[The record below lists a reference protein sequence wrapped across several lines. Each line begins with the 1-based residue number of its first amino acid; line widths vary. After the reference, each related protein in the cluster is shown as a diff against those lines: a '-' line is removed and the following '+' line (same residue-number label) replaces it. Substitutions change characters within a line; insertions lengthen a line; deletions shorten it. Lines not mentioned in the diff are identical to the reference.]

1 MPSPLVEHLSHK
13 FLPPLTT
20 APIHE
25 ARLNLSG
32 LYAEG
37 VALLEPGVSRF
48 RRRSVDVQVGL
59 TPEELLAEAPDVKVA
74 VQPGDDIVIPSYMP
88 PDITR
93 GAAGRM
99 EVAITFDGGSE
110 DSDAG
115 AILKELRDRG
125 IKTTIFLTGDFIRKY
140 PELVRQMV
148 ADGHEIGNH
157 TMTHPHL
164 TAYERT
170 YRHTTLKGVD
180 RMMLARELR
189 EAAVLFKAA
198 AGVEMAP
205 LWRAPYGEVNAQI
218 RQWGF
223 EEGYAHVGWTYDSER
238 RESLDTLDWV
248 DDVSSKL
255 YRTSY
260 EIRDRV
266 LNFGK
271 GGRGVGGG
279 IVLMHL
285 GTGRKTDKAS
295 GILGEMLDGLYG
307 RGFRAVK
314 ISTLIEGDKTLRDVR
329 MIRKERLM
337 RGMVRLDAQ
346 GESLVS
352 GSARAAIR

>member
-1 MPSPLVEHLSHK
+1 MT
-13 FLPPLTT
+13 F
-20 APIHE
+20 I
-25 ARLNLSG
+25 
-32 LYAEG
+32 
-37 VALLEPGVSRF
+37 EPGGLRF
-48 RRRSVDVQVGL
+48 RRRAVDALNGL
-59 TPEELLAEAPDVKVA
+59 TPDEMLAEAPEVKVA
-74 VQPGDDIVIPSYMP
+74 SLPRDDSVIQPYMP
-88 PDITR
+88 SDITR
-93 GAAGRM
+93 GAANRM

-115 AILKELRDRG
+115 VILKELRDRG
-125 IKTTIFLTGDFIRKY
+125 IKTTIFLTGDFIGKY
-140 PELVRQMV
+140 PALVRQMV

-164 TAYERT
+164 TEYERT
-170 YRHTTLKGVD
+170 HRHTTLKGVD

-189 EAAVLFKAA
+189 DAAALFKAA
-198 AGVEMAP
+198 TGVEMAP
-205 LWRAPYGEVNAQI
+205 LWRAPYGEVNAEI
-218 RQWGF
+218 RLWGF

-248 DDVSSKL
+248 DDVSSRL

-271 GGRGVGGG
+271 GAKGVGGG

-295 GILGEMLDGLYG
+295 GILGEMLDGLHE
-307 RGFRAVK
+307 RGYRVVK

-329 MIRKERLM
+329 VIRRERLM
-337 RGMVRLDAQ
+337 KGMVRL
-346 GESLVS
+346 GRE
-352 GSARAAIR
+352 